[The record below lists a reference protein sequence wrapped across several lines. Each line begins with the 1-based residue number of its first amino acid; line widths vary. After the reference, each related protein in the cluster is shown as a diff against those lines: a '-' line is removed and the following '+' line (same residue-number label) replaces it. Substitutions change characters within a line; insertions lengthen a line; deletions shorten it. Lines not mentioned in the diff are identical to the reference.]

1 MPVSRNL
8 GPGTPARTTPP
19 PATRVARSGWRDP
32 RLWIGVLLVTASV
45 VLGAR
50 LLAAADDTVAVWAF
64 ADAHGPGSP
73 VTADDLVSTRVR
85 FADGEEA
92 ALYLAA
98 DERLGDGVVL
108 RAGVG
113 AGELVAR
120 SDLVPAGGV
129 ALAHVPLEVAPSA
142 VEPSVGAGSVVDV
155 YVDDAARRSRPSG
168 APRPALDDVTV
179 VSAPGSDAT
188 FAVDGDRQLVVAVPD
203 GDVPAFEALLG
214 RLDEP
219 RLAVVTSP
227 ASGAP

>member
-1 MPVSRNL
+1 MSRSL
-8 GPGTPARTTPP
+8 GPGTPAPATPP

-45 VLGAR
+45 VLGSR
-50 LLAAADDTVAVWAF
+50 LLAAADDTVAVWTY
-64 ADAHGPGSP
+64 ADAQGPGSP

-85 FADGEEA
+85 FADGDEE
-92 ALYLAA
+92 ALYLRV
-98 DERLGDGVVL
+98 DERPADGVVL

-120 SDLVPAGGV
+120 SDLVPADGV
-129 ALAHVPLEVAPSA
+129 ALAHVPLEVAPNA
-142 VEPSVGAGSVVDV
+142 VEPSVGEGSVVDV

-168 APRPALDDVTV
+168 RPRPALDDVTV
-179 VSAPGSDAT
+179 LAAPAGDGA
-188 FAVDGDRQLVVAVPD
+188 FAVDGNRQLVVAVPED
-203 GDVPAFEALLG
+203 EVPAFEAVLG

-219 RLAVVTSP
+219 RLSVVTSP